1 MATIESQE
9 VKMWLVVGANG
20 QLGRCMAE
28 LLEDK
33 TTAYVAMGHHQL
45 DITDAVAVQKVFE
58 DLKPTFVLNAAAWTA
73 VDDAEEHEAAAL
85 RVNAHGPANLAA
97 LSSSISAR
105 LIHISTDYVFDGQA
119 NTPYTVNSPT
129 EPMNAYGRTKLAGE
143 KALLRSG
150 DRNNCVVRTAWLYS
164 EHGKNFAKT
173 MAVRALRGEP
183 VRVVNDQL
191 GQPTSAHDVVQ
202 LIWSI
207 SQLEKMPSIA
217 HGTNADQATWFQFA
231 QEIYSQLGADPALVS
246 PVDTSAF
253 PTVAKRPAYSVLDHT
268 DFTSWGLR
276 PIQNWQEG
284 LADSIKRIRS
294 AIRKEAS
301 L

>member
-1 MATIESQE
+1 
-9 VKMWLVVGANG
+9 MWLVVGANG
-20 QLGRCMAE
+20 QLGRSMTA
-28 LLEDK
+28 LLEKCAID
-33 TTAYVAMGHHQL
+33 YVAVDRLQL
-45 DITDAVAVQKVFE
+45 DITDSVAVEKVIE
-58 DLKPTFVLNAAAWTA
+58 NLQPTVVLNAAAWTA
-73 VDDAEEHEAAAL
+73 VDDAEGHEADAL
-85 RVNAHGPANLAA
+85 RVNAQGPANLAR
-97 LSSSISAR
+97 SSAQIGAR

-119 NTPYTVNSPT
+119 NNPYTVNSPI

-143 KALLRSG
+143 KAVLESG

-164 EHGKNFAKT
+164 AHGKNFAKT
-173 MAVRALRGEP
+173 MAVRALSGEP

-191 GQPTSAHDVVQ
+191 GQPTSAHDLAQ

-217 HGTNADQATWFQFA
+217 HGTNSGQATWFQFA

-253 PTVAKRPAYSVLDHT
+253 PTVAKRPAYSVLDHS
-268 DFTSWGLR
+268 DFPAWGLQ
-276 PIQNWQEG
+276 PMQNWQVG
-284 LADSIKRIRS
+284 LSDSIESIRM
-294 AIRKEAS
+294 AIQKESS

>member
-1 MATIESQE
+1 
-9 VKMWLVVGANG
+9 MWLVVGANG
-20 QLGRCMAE
+20 QLGQCMTE

-33 TTAYVAMGHHQL
+33 AIAYVAMGHHEL
-45 DITDAVAVQKVFE
+45 DITDSVAVERVFE
-58 DLKPTFVLNAAAWTA
+58 DLKPTIVLNAAAWTA
-73 VDDAEEHEAAAL
+73 VDDAEELEVGAF
-85 RVNAHGPANLAA
+85 RVNALGPANLAA
-97 LSSSISAR
+97 SSSSIGAR

-119 NTPYTVNSPT
+119 TTPYTVNSPT

-143 KALLRSG
+143 KAVLESG
-150 DRNNCVVRTAWLYS
+150 GDNNCVVRTAWLYS

-173 MAVRALRGEP
+173 MAIRALRGEP

-191 GQPTSAHDVVQ
+191 GQPTSAHDVGQ

-217 HGTNADQATWFQFA
+217 HGTNTGQATWFQFA
-231 QEIYSQLGADPALVS
+231 QEIYTQLGADPTLVS
-246 PVDTSAF
+246 QVDTSTF

-268 DFTSWGLR
+268 DFKLWGLQ
-276 PIQNWQEG
+276 PMQKWKNG
-284 LADSIKRIRS
+284 LTDSINRIRS
-294 AIRKEAS
+294 AVQKEAS

>member
-1 MATIESQE
+1 
-9 VKMWLVVGANG
+9 MWLVVGAGG
-20 QLGRCMAE
+20 QLGRCMTE
-28 LLEDK
+28 FLEAK
-33 TTAYVAMGHHQL
+33 SIAHVAIGHHQL
-45 DITDAVAVQKVFE
+45 DITDAVAVEKVFD

-73 VDDAEEHEAAAL
+73 VDDAEEHEVDAL
-85 RVNAHGPANLAA
+85 RVNAHGPANLV
-97 LSSSISAR
+97 SSSSSYGSR

-119 NTPYTVNSPT
+119 TTPYTVNSLT

-143 KALLRSG
+143 KAVLESG

-173 MAVRALRGEP
+173 MTVRALRGDS

-191 GQPTSAHDVVQ
+191 GQPTSAHDLAQ

-207 SQLEKMPSIA
+207 SQLEKMPSIT
-217 HGTNADQATWFQFA
+217 HGTNAGQATWFQFA
-231 QEIYSQLGADPALVS
+231 QEIYSQLGAEPELVS
-246 PVDTSAF
+246 PVDSSAF
-253 PTVAKRPAYSVLDHT
+253 PTIAKRPAYSVLDHA
-268 DFTSWGLR
+268 DLIQWGLR
-276 PIQNWQEG
+276 PMQKWQEG

-294 AIRKEAS
+294 AIQKEAS